1 MVRMDTQE
9 NTAPDA
15 LRTLAR
21 THLPPEL
28 ADRWTALLRPAAHLV
43 AAGPGDPVVGRL
55 GGLPRLPEDV
65 EWPVWEGYGPLS
77 FVAVVDCAALPVDE
91 LDIPLRSEG
100 SLAFFYLEDEECEAV
115 VDTCDPDTWAG
126 ARLLHLPP
134 GADGFPERPA
144 PEGFTPYP
152 ALPLT
157 VRVAPSPPDSESTVL
172 SREFGL
178 GALSVM
184 ERYGHP
190 VRDDAF
196 MEALWDHRSGAA
208 HRIGGHAQCVQG
220 AVEITVAKAV
230 LGDDVDWEDPRVEEE
245 AARWVLLAQF
255 DSDEDTGMMWA
266 DAGVLYWLIRPE
278 DLAAGRFDRAVFT
291 WQCG

>member
-1 MVRMDTQE
+1 MDTRE

-15 LRTLAR
+15 LHTLAR
-21 THLPPEL
+21 THLPPDM
-28 ADRWTALLRPAAHLV
+28 ADRWTGLLRPAAHLR
-43 AAGPGDPVVGRL
+43 AAVPGDPVVGRL
-55 GGLPRLPEDV
+55 GGLPRLPEDI
-65 EWPVWEGYGPLS
+65 EWPVREGYGPLS

-91 LDIPLRSEG
+91 LDIPLRPQG
-100 SLAFFYLEDEECEAV
+100 RLAFFYLEDEECEAV

-134 GADGFPERPA
+134 ASADVPERPA
-144 PEGFTPYP
+144 PEGLTPYP
-152 ALPLT
+152 AVPLT
-157 VRVAPSPPDSESTVL
+157 AQVAPSAPDAESTVL
-172 SREFGL
+172 SAEFGL
-178 GALSVM
+178 GALSVK
-184 ERYGHP
+184 ERYAHP
-190 VRDDAF
+190 VRCDTF
-196 MEALWDHRSGAA
+196 MEALWDHQRGAA
-208 HRIGGHAQCVQG
+208 HQIGGHAQCVQD

-278 DLAAGRFDRAVFT
+278 DLAAGRFDKAMFT